1 MMLGRTIRLAGGED
15 VSIVKPKWC
24 TRLFLTADLST
35 LIIQGLGASIMGTM
49 QVDMAIAGE
58 KVVIAGLSLQVATF
72 IAFILVAANFH
83 VRMNRKASQL
93 PTRPSRS
100 TPRTPRDEN
109 EDWRKMLKILYA
121 ISSLI
126 LFRCIFRLIEYS
138 MGNASYLMA
147 HEWCLYV
154 FDMVPMVIV
163 LVLMLVLQPTRF
175 IAPLERKLSDETD
188 TVELGVAP
196 SV

>member
-72 IAFILVAANFH
+72 IAFIVVAANFH

-100 TPRTPRDEN
+100 TPRGEN

-121 ISSLI
+121 VSSLI

-175 IAPLERKLSDETD
+175 IAPLERKLSDGTD
-188 TVELGVAP
+188 TVELGEAP
-196 SV
+196 YV